1 MRVTDRYFGPIWY
14 AQAQFNPSVTPID
27 VHFGK
32 WRRKKHIIVREES
45 AVSIVPTAKF
55 GKTGLD
61 VTELR
66 LRQLDL
72 YVVIVGIPDPVAV
85 DRKQAVLAERPLK
98 VQVLDAAV
106 RLIAWQP
113 VLLLELCLIAAG
125 DYSAN
130 PELDPVLVL
139 SGCSSVVAAVVDLL
153 SLVSPARTA
162 AAAKI
167 PAQTNKRNLQNALI
181 YRRQYLSSGVTLDP
195 CGSSWQPADQQ
206 VPCGRKFE

>member
-1 MRVTDRYFGPIWY
+1 MRVTDRNFGPIWDT
-14 AQAQFNPSVTPID
+14 QAQFNPSVTPID

-32 WRRKKHIIVREES
+32 WRRKKHVIVREES
-45 AVSIVPTAKF
+45 AVPIVPTAKF

-72 YVVIVGIPDPVAV
+72 YVVIVGIPDGVAV
-85 DRKQAVLAERPLK
+85 DRKQAVLPESLLK

-125 DYSAN
+125 DDSAN

-139 SGCSSVVAAVVDLL
+139 FRAALPSSQLSSISIGSCRAAANTPQRCKD
-153 SLVSPARTA
+153 PAPRTA
-162 AAAKI
+162 RR
-167 PAQTNKRNLQNALI
+167 RNL
-181 YRRQYLSSGVTLDP
+181 
-195 CGSSWQPADQQ
+195 
-206 VPCGRKFE
+206 RKWRGFI

>member
-1 MRVTDRYFGPIWY
+1 M
-14 AQAQFNPSVTPID
+14 
-27 VHFGK
+27 
-32 WRRKKHIIVREES
+32 REES
-45 AVSIVPTAKF
+45 AVPIVPTAKF

-130 PELDPVLVL
+130 TELDPVLVL
-139 SGCSSVVAAVVDLL
+139 PGCSSVSQLSLL
-153 SLVSPARTA
+153 CPSLVSPARSEQVR
-162 AAAKI
+162 K
-167 PAQTNKRNLQNALI
+167 P
-181 YRRQYLSSGVTLDP
+181 RQE
-195 CGSSWQPADQQ
+195 DQRQ
-206 VPCGRKFE
+206 VPHERSGMS

>member
-1 MRVTDRYFGPIWY
+1 M
-14 AQAQFNPSVTPID
+14 
-27 VHFGK
+27 
-32 WRRKKHIIVREES
+32 REES
-45 AVSIVPTAKF
+45 AVPIVPTAKF
-55 GKTGLD
+55 GKTGFD

-85 DRKQAVLAERPLK
+85 DRKQAVLAESPLK

-130 PELDPVLVL
+130 TELDPVFVFR
-139 SGCSSVVAAVVDLL
+139 GFFCSLL
-153 SLVSPARTA
+153 SLLFHQLVSPARSEQVAQTA
-162 AAAKI
+162 AQTSNVRFRTIGAA
-167 PAQTNKRNLQNALI
+167 
-181 YRRQYLSSGVTLDP
+181 
-195 CGSSWQPADQQ
+195 
-206 VPCGRKFE
+206 

>member
-1 MRVTDRYFGPIWY
+1 VRVTDRYFGPIWY
-14 AQAQFNPSVTPID
+14 TQAQFHPSVTPID

-45 AVSIVPTAKF
+45 AVPIVPTAKF

-61 VTELR
+61 VTKLR

-130 PELDPVLVL
+130 TELDPVFVFRGFFCCCCHRF
-139 SGCSSVVAAVVDLL
+139 SIGGFAGAQRTGCANRGTDEQ
-153 SLVSPARTA
+153 R
-162 AAAKI
+162 
-167 PAQTNKRNLQNALI
+167 
-181 YRRQYLSSGVTLDP
+181 
-195 CGSSWQPADQQ
+195 Q
-206 VPCGRKFE
+206 VPHDRCGMS

>member
-1 MRVTDRYFGPIWY
+1 MR
-14 AQAQFNPSVTPID
+14 
-27 VHFGK
+27 K
-32 WRRKKHIIVREES
+32 ES
-45 AVSIVPTAKF
+45 AVPIVPTAKF

-85 DRKQAVLAERPLK
+85 DRKQAVLAESPLK

-113 VLLLELCLIAAG
+113 VLLLELCLIAAR

-130 PELDPVLVL
+130 AELDPVLVF
-139 SGCSSVVAAVVDLL
+139 SGFLLLLL
-153 SLVSPARTA
+153 SLLFHRSFRQRAANSCATA
-162 AAAKI
+162 ARRVPAAD
-167 PAQTNKRNLQNALI
+167 QHGRNLQDK
-181 YRRQYLSSGVTLDP
+181 R
-195 CGSSWQPADQQ
+195 GST
-206 VPCGRKFE
+206 